1 MASLSS
7 AVAQIELLGSRSATK
22 GTVKAAP
29 VAASNGLRMGKMP
42 GQQEAATLASR
53 VAQTTRAVSSNSTAS
68 RAQAVCETEPGMNIV
83 FVSAEVAPWSK
94 TGGLGDVV
102 GGLPPALAVSRMVST
117 SIRIF

>member
-53 VAQTTRAVSSNSTAS
+53 VPSAPTPLLAGLRPFARLS
-68 RAQAVCETEPGMNIV
+68 RA
-83 FVSAEVAPWSK
+83 
-94 TGGLGDVV
+94 
-102 GGLPPALAVSRMVST
+102 
-117 SIRIF
+117 